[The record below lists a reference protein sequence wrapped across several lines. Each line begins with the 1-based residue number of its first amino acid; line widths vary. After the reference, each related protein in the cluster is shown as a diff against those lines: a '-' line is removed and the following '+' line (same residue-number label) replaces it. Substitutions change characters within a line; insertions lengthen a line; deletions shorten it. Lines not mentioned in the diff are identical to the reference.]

1 MGLFDMFKK
10 NKENGKNEENS
21 NGSFLE
27 NYLKSKYKINTD
39 KIDYSSNDIARI
51 EKNCEIIE
59 KKGLPSYKE
68 LKLVPVDSIVE
79 IEEKQE
85 LVLLLIFDFFV
96 GRKAINRLNNRGDID
111 DADVMMLAVKFAP
124 EFNQLASYLSAISK
138 GEIGEDQLGGF
149 AFLGEQAVVL
159 AWILGFTEKPT
170 EDKLTFGNDLVSIF
184 EKYPNISAIIDGSNI
199 RSKDEIMEYADYVS
213 RLDFYCMELALTK
226 KDTKLLKDLNFDCVR
241 EHKSAIDRVLS
252 FSMEN
257 YLTTK

>member
-10 NKENGKNEENS
+10 NKENGNNEENS

-27 NYLKSKYKINTD
+27 NYLRSKYKINTD

-184 EKYPNISAIIDGSNI
+184 EKFSNIREIIAGSNV

-213 RLDFYCMELALTK
+213 RLDFYCMELALIK
-226 KDTKLLKDLNFDCVR
+226 KDTKSLKDLNFDCVR